1 MQRAGL
7 VVFDRGDAAAP
18 AVGRKCIPAPPFGA
32 LSPGAGAGCRACAYL
47 PRVRIGDQGM
57 SSCRSAHAH
66 ARRALLVAGVLAPF
80 APALA
85 QTPGEAAG
93 PGVLA
98 LFGGSGD
105 RIEGSGKVVDDVR
118 DVAGFSRLVLQGPLD
133 VRVQAADRDGVVVHA
148 DDNIA
153 PLIET
158 TVRDGALVIG
168 LRPGAS
174 YRTHAK
180 IRVRV
185 QARQLQGVV
194 LRGSG
199 EVRADRIETD
209 VFEATLQGSGDI
221 AVELLRAGAV
231 AVSLAG
237 NGDFRAKGTARSLG
251 VVIEGSGDVHCADL
265 VAQQVAVR
273 INGSGDARVNA
284 TGELKVD
291 VSGSGDVRY
300 RGEPKI
306 TKSILGSGSV
316 APLR

>member
-1 MQRAGL
+1 MA
-7 VVFDRGDAAAP
+7 
-18 AVGRKCIPAPPFGA
+18 GA
-32 LSPGAGAGCRACAYL
+32 L
-47 PRVRIGDQGM
+47 V
-57 SSCRSAHAH
+57 
-66 ARRALLVAGVLAPF
+66 PF
-80 APALA
+80 APVLA
-85 QTPGEAAG
+85 QAQGEAEGAAL
-93 PGVLA
+93 LA
-98 LFGGSGD
+98 LFGSSSD
-105 RIEGSGKVVDDVR
+105 RIEGSGKVIDDVR
-118 DVAGFSRLVLQGPLD
+118 DVAGFSRLVVQGPID
-133 VRVQAADRDGVVVHA
+133 VRVQAADREGVVVHA

-158 TVRDGALVIG
+158 TVQDGALVVG

-174 YRTHAK
+174 YRTHTR

-185 QARQLQGVV
+185 QARQLNGVV

-199 EVRADRIETD
+199 DVRADRIDTD
-209 VFEATLQGSGDI
+209 IFEATLQGSGDI
-221 AVELLRAGAV
+221 AVELLRANAV

-237 NGDFRAKGTARSLG
+237 NGDFRAKGTARTLG

-284 TGELKVD
+284 TGALKVD